1 MTTFDFVGSERSN
14 PLKWFLVCLLFLSC
28 SAQGATDL
36 GDLQSDAI
44 QITFLDVGQGD
55 AVLIRT
61 PEGST
66 ALIDAGPDE
75 LPNGLSNFDIEQVD
89 LLIASHPHADHIG
102 GMVSVMNTYPVR
114 FYMDSGDTHTTV
126 TYRELIQTLQQR
138 TSITYLIAEPRTI
151 QLGGAEIQVLPLLP
165 AGSTDLN
172 NRSVGLVVRY
182 GSFVAFLSGDSE
194 IEELTHWVEQQV
206 VPDVTVLKAPH
217 HGSSDAFTT
226 EFLDQAKPEVVVI
239 SVGANRYGHPHAEAV
254 QAYEAVSETLLTT
267 RDNGQITILGYA
279 DGRYEIRTRGG

>member
-1 MTTFDFVGSERSN
+1 MKISQRWHWKAFWLSSALIVSLNCVAADPVSVQEIDSE
-14 PLKWFLVCLLFLSC
+14 P
-28 SAQGATDL
+28 
-36 GDLQSDAI
+36 I
-44 QITFLDVGQGD
+44 QITFLNVGQGD

-75 LPNGLSNFDIEQVD
+75 LPNGLSNFDVEQID
-89 LLIASHPHADHIG
+89 LLVASHPHADHIG
-102 GMVSVMNTYPVR
+102 GMVSVMNTYPIG
-114 FYMDSGDTHTTV
+114 FYMDNGDTHTTA

-138 TSITYLIAEPRTI
+138 TEITYLVAESRTI

-206 VPDVTVLKAPH
+206 VPDVTLLKAPH
-217 HGSSDAFTT
+217 HGSSNGFTP
-226 EFLDQAKPEVVVI
+226 EFLERTQPEVVVI
-239 SVGANRYGHPHAEAV
+239 SVGVNTYGHPHSEAV
-254 QAYEAVSETLLTT
+254 QAYETVSDTLLTT
-267 RDNGQITILGYA
+267 REHGPVTILGYL
-279 DGRYEIRTRGG
+279 DGQYEIRSGGE